1 MLLKAVSFENEL
13 RNERID
19 FQTLEEEL
27 PAQVMPTAAGATER
41 STSITDVKTETTDE
55 N

>member
-1 MLLKAVSFENEL
+1 MLLKAVPFENEF
-13 RNERID
+13 RKERSD

-27 PAQVMPTAAGATER
+27 PAEVMLTAAGATER
-41 STSITDVKTETTDE
+41 STSITDVKAETTDE

>member
-1 MLLKAVSFENEL
+1 MMLKAVPFENEL
-13 RNERID
+13 RKERID

-27 PAQVMPTAAGATER
+27 PAEVMLTAAGATER
-41 STSITDVKTETTDE
+41 SSSITEVRTETTDE